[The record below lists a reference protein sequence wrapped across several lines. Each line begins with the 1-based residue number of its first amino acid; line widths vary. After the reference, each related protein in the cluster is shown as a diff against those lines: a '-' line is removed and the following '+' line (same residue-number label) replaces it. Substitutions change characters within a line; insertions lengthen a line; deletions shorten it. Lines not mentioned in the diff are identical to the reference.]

1 VVLAGQVAKRLYE
14 VGVGDQS
21 LDDAILFYM
30 RGYYLLHNRY
40 NGINLAY
47 LLNCRAGSS
56 LDKTDYERIADM
68 IWANRI
74 RNEVLEMCQKDLKN
88 IRQRES
94 NAVLETRTSVDKD
107 FANTQKVE
115 ESEQKFWILVN
126 RAEANFGLGN
136 MEEYAKARS
145 EAEAIDNAEAYILGF
160 SRQVE
165 ALGKLLAKYGKLIDV
180 EVNTEA
186 FLQPS

>member
-1 VVLAGQVAKRLYE
+1 
-14 VGVGDQS
+14 
-21 LDDAILFYM
+21 
-30 RGYYLLHNRY
+30 
-40 NGINLAY
+40 
-47 LLNCRAGSS
+47 
-56 LDKTDYERIADM
+56 
-68 IWANRI
+68 
-74 RNEVLEMCQKDLKN
+74 LKN

-145 EAEAIDNAEAYILGF
+145 EAEAIDNAEAHILGF

-165 ALGKLLAKYGKLIDV
+165 ALGKLLVKYGKLIDV